1 MPSIEPSALRIAAV
15 LIAGAGL
22 LFLVCFPTNPH
33 TELALATREA
43 IQLAR
48 DAGSSAESAALWSGR
63 FRLLAVAGGVTI
75 PLVIAYLIWRSSAQS
90 DLDPAEVIDLVERL
104 ELSDRSSQPPQPLVA
119 NSNEA
124 LPSQT
129 TDDPTD

>member
-15 LIAGAGL
+15 LIAGTAL
-22 LFLVCFPTNPH
+22 LFLVCVPTNPN

-75 PLVIAYLIWRSSAQS
+75 PLVIACLIWRSSAQS

-104 ELSDRSSQPPQPLVA
+104 QPPDEGGRLLEPLVA

-129 TDDPTD
+129 TDGPTD